1 MRNIMMFLLLIGV
14 ILLLIPSA
22 AMSDGGYAWMADD
35 DGDGIPNGD
44 DPDWIPPEDGSGHQ
58 RQNNG
63 KPTFM
68 SFISDLLDGDNVRL
82 QLQLQDGSC
91 GTCPDTCQVP

>member
-1 MRNIMMFLLLIGV
+1 MRSITILLLLIGV
-14 ILLLIPSA
+14 VLLLFPTA
-22 AMSDGGYAWMADD
+22 AISGNGYSWMADD
-35 DGDGIPNGD
+35 DGDGIPNGE

-68 SFISDLLDGDNVRL
+68 SFINDILDGDSQKLHLRL
-82 QLQLQDGSC
+82 KDGRC
-91 GTCPDTCQVP
+91 GDCPDTCHVR